1 MVYQGSVATVLNC
14 ESGTCLSRC
23 EPALLIYVLHPWY
36 TSRMC
41 LLKFC
46 ANSIGRSVDIFLP
59 LPGRLVYFSH
69 LCVKLPMV
77 WGLYFIT
84 GARINVYVPVR
95 RVRGVPSVIAGCFVT
110 DYQLFKLLSD
120 QQLLCNSYDETG

>member
-1 MVYQGSVATVLNC
+1 
-14 ESGTCLSRC
+14 
-23 EPALLIYVLHPWY
+23 
-36 TSRMC
+36 MC

-95 RVRGVPSVIAGCFVT
+95 LVRGVPSVIASG
-110 DYQLFKLLSD
+110 KLDRGMFCDRLSTI
-120 QQLLCNSYDETG
+120 QTVI